1 MLVEL
6 DDKLYYRWNVSW
18 VGVFISEERGAWGEL
33 KLICVQSSQ
42 RGRPQ
47 PMAILKDAVNTKSH
61 SIAGPRH
68 HSPSSAAVSSPIAEL
83 CNCVDHLNVEKIL
96 TADNIVY

>member
-1 MLVEL
+1 M
-6 DDKLYYRWNVSW
+6 
-18 VGVFISEERGAWGEL
+18 GVFISEERVAWGES

-47 PMAILKDAVNTKSH
+47 PMAILKDPHDAVNIKSH
-61 SIAGPRH
+61 GIAGPRH

-83 CNCVDHLNVEKIL
+83 YICLDHLNVEKIL